1 MKTAGLTLRYE
12 LVRPGA
18 KPPFRGHD
26 DELLAS
32 ADAGADVSAA
42 EITGIECDVDGI
54 PKSMVVRTGVV
65 AAVPAGYSIELVPR
79 SSLSKKGWFISNTI
93 GIIDN
98 GYRGEL
104 IVMLSRLT
112 NMGVIREP
120 RRVTVAGVDGEP
132 IVITSMEEAASL
144 SPEMVEI
151 GERIAQMIIRK
162 DYIPDTVVEVP
173 GLSDEPTGRG
183 KKGFGKGTGK
193 FSK

>member
-1 MKTAGLTLRYE
+1 MKTTNLTLRYE

-26 DELLAS
+26 DEELAS

-42 EITGIECDVDGI
+42 EVTGIECDADGI
-54 PKSMVVRTGVV
+54 PKSIVVKTGVV
-65 AAVPAGYSIELVPR
+65 AAVPPGYSIELVPR
-79 SSLSKKGWFISNTI
+79 SSLSKKGWFISNTM

-120 RRVTVAGVDGEP
+120 RVVTVMGADGEP
-132 IVITSMEEAASL
+132 VKITSMEEVSVL
-144 SPEMVEI
+144 SPEMVDI

-162 DYIPDTVVEVP
+162 DYIPDSVVEVK

-183 KKGFGKGTGK
+183 KKGFGTGTGK
-193 FSK
+193 FTK

>member
-1 MKTAGLTLRYE
+1 MKTPGLTLRYE
-12 LVRPGA
+12 LVRPNA

-26 DELLAS
+26 DEELAS

-42 EITGIECDVDGI
+42 EVTGIECDADGI
-54 PKSMVVRTGVV
+54 PKSIVVRTGVV

-120 RRVTVAGVDGEP
+120 RCVTVLGLDDEP
-132 IVITSMEEAASL
+132 IVITSMEEVSTL
-144 SPEMVEI
+144 YPEMVEV
-151 GERIAQMIIRK
+151 GERIAQMIIRR
-162 DYIPDTVVEVP
+162 DYIPSEVIEVP